1 MDHAEHGLRV
11 QLASYNAGEQFDAP
25 PVPDL
30 TEWLIPTVSESRRS
44 GYATGPQPM
53 RMSNPV
59 MERGPREAP
68 DVYAVAFQEFA
79 PLHCSLSGRTSS
91 MISRVDT
98 EIRRAIRLHQ
108 SVVRDDHMYD
118 PLELGG
124 GPENYVCVA
133 QVSHAGLVLYVYVRE
148 RPGQSPAARHR
159 PSAAQRVKEVRTAFV
174 GTGLGS
180 IMGNKGAVGVR
191 LSMASL
197 MQGAPDEVLTFV
209 CAHLAAHD
217 HQVARRNND
226 WRQIVQRLVFEP
238 EGVVPLPK
246 LQPPENVPSS
256 DQRPPDPLDPFEYS
270 LYDTHHLFVL
280 GDLNYRVATGVAGV
294 PRPPD
299 TKPPPPID
307 SKAVRDVAR
316 SFDARRWASILLYD
330 QLLQEHTAGR
340 TLQGLHLPD
349 LAHWAVP
356 PTYKYK
362 AGGEMLQLSQKRLPG
377 WPDRLLWGSSD
388 AARGS
393 AVLAC
398 ELYRSLLRYTASDH
412 KPITAIVQLPLQL
425 DRRSVFMRRPFDI
438 DPQWRR
444 RRIIGVVLDRVVG
457 YLWSF
462 LLLFGNGNL
471 YLAFAEL
478 ALLGLLSW
486 YWLQGRWL

>member
-1 MDHAEHGLRV
+1 MV
-11 QLASYNAGEQFDAP
+11 
-25 PVPDL
+25 
-30 TEWLIPTVSESRRS
+30 
-44 GYATGPQPM
+44 
-53 RMSNPV
+53 
-59 MERGPREAP
+59 
-68 DVYAVAFQEFA
+68 
-79 PLHCSLSGRTSS
+79 
-91 MISRVDT
+91 SRVDK

-108 SVVRDDHMYD
+108 SVVRDDNMYD
-118 PLELGG
+118 PLEMGG

-148 RPGQSPAARHR
+148 RAGQSPAARRR

-191 LSMASL
+191 IAMASL
-197 MQGAPDEVLTFV
+197 VQGAPDEVMTFV

-217 HQVARRNND
+217 HEVSRRNKD

-238 EGVVPLPK
+238 EGVVPLPV
-246 LQPPENVPSS
+246 LQTAESAPPSQHAPP
-256 DQRPPDPLDPFEYS
+256 PPDPLEPVEYS
-270 LYDTHHLFVL
+270 LYDTHHLFVM
-280 GDLNYRVATGVAGV
+280 GDLNYRVDTGVQGV
-294 PRPPD
+294 PRKEN
-299 TKPPPPID
+299 TQPPPPID
-307 SKAVRDVAR
+307 KKAVREVAR
-316 SFDARRWASILLYD
+316 SFDARRWASILPYD
-330 QLLQEHTAGR
+330 QLLREHTAGR

-349 LAHWAVP
+349 LASWAVP

-393 AVLAC
+393 AAVAC

-412 KPITAIVQLPLQL
+412 KPITAIVQLPWQL
-425 DRRSVFMRRPFDI
+425 DRRSVFMRRPYEI

-444 RRIIGVVLDRVVG
+444 WRIIGVVLDRIVG

-462 LLLFGNGNL
+462 LLLFGNGHL